1 MIGKRG
7 LKPLS
12 NTVLKEIS
20 IPGKKKTDKK
30 QKAAKVI
37 KKNDKKEPAKPIRLN
52 KPTIQPAIK
61 EPLSQPVV
69 RSPVAP
75 APKVKLPQPAQP
87 KPQPVQAK
95 HYPVQR
101 TVPKPVEKPKVS
113 LQNPFT
119 DEEEEFPEE
128 TKEMHPKQDEKE
140 ASRSE
145 YSSDERAPTGI
156 PGLDEVMAGG
166 FEKGSYNLIA
176 GGAGSGKSIF
186 SMQFLVTGI
195 EKFNEP
201 GIYVTFEEKKE
212 NVYKHMLEFGWD
224 LEKYEK
230 SGKFA
235 FVEYT
240 PEQVKKMLDEGGG
253 LIESL
258 INKIKAKRIVIDS
271 ITAFGLLFRDELSR
285 RQAILSLID
294 LMRKWNSTALLTAEF
309 EPNVEKPSSASIEFE
324 VDSIIL
330 LYYPREG
337 DTRKR
342 ALEILKMRGTEHSK
356 KIFPLRIGQNGIT
369 IYPKE
374 RIF

>member
-12 NTVLKEIS
+12 STVLKEIS
-20 IPGKKKTDKK
+20 IPNKKKIEKK

-37 KKNDKKEPAKPIRLN
+37 KKTEKKESVKPVRLN
-52 KPTIQPAIK
+52 KPTIQPVIR
-61 EPLSQPVV
+61 EPVSQPVV
-69 RSPVAP
+69 RTPVVP
-75 APKVKLPQPAQP
+75 APKVRLPEPAQP

-101 TVPKPVEKPKVS
+101 IVPKPIEKPKAN

-119 DEEEEFPEE
+119 DEEEAFPEE
-128 TKEMHPKQDEKE
+128 TAEMRPKQDEE
-140 ASRSE
+140 ETSRSD
-145 YSSDERAPTGI
+145 YSNDERVPTGI
-156 PGLDEVMAGG
+156 PGLDEVMSGG

-224 LEKYEK
+224 FAKYEK
-230 SGKFA
+230 AGKFEL
-235 FVEYT
+235 VEYT
-240 PEQVKKMLDEGGG
+240 PEQVQKMLEEGGG

-271 ITAFGLLFRDELSR
+271 ITAFGLLFKDELSR

-294 LMRKWNSTALLTAEF
+294 LMRKWNATALLTAEF

-324 VDSIIL
+324 VDSIVL

-356 KIFPLRIGQNGIT
+356 KIFPLRIGKNGIT

>member
-12 NTVLKEIS
+12 STVLKEIS
-20 IPGKKKTDKK
+20 IPNKKKIEKK

-37 KKNDKKEPAKPIRLN
+37 KKTEKKESVKPVRLN
-52 KPTIQPAIK
+52 KPTIQPVIR
-61 EPLSQPVV
+61 EPVSQPVV
-69 RSPVAP
+69 RTPVVP
-75 APKVKLPQPAQP
+75 APKVRLPEPAQP

-101 TVPKPVEKPKVS
+101 IVPKPIEKPKAN

-119 DEEEEFPEE
+119 DEEEAFPEE
-128 TKEMHPKQDEKE
+128 TAEVRPKPDEKE
-140 ASRSE
+140 TSRSD
-145 YSSDERAPTGI
+145 YSNDERVPTGI
-156 PGLDEVMAGG
+156 PGLDEVMSGG

-224 LEKYEK
+224 FAKYEK
-230 SGKFA
+230 AGKFEL
-235 FVEYT
+235 VEYT
-240 PEQVKKMLDEGGG
+240 PEQVQKMLEEGGG

-271 ITAFGLLFRDELSR
+271 ITAFGLLFKDELSR

-294 LMRKWNSTALLTAEF
+294 LMRKWNATALLTAEF

-356 KIFPLRIGQNGIT
+356 KIFPLRIGKNGIT